1 MILINN
7 NNKLMSLLNCIKYRD
22 RGSIIKETIEA
33 RDEYFFIKAINNH
46 EKIVCNT
53 DSMPPNIQSAF

>member
-7 NNKLMSLLNCIKYRD
+7 NNKLISLLNCFTYID

-33 RDEYFFIKAINNH
+33 RDEYFFIKAMNSH
-46 EKIVCNT
+46 TKIKI
-53 DSMPPNIQSAF
+53 SQKI